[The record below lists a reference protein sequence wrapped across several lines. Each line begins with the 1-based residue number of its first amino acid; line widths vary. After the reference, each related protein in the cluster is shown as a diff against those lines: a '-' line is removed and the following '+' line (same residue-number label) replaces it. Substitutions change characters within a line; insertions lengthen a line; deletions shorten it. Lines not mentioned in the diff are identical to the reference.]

1 MQVISVYLLAI
12 YALLIFINI
21 FIIYLIGNNV
31 PHDILKAIAVAV
43 KLNSER
49 ESARN
54 QEKAKTEKMLRT
66 IEKIEFEN
74 TMQVR
79 YTANQSK

>member
-1 MQVISVYLLAI
+1 M
-12 YALLIFINI
+12 
-21 FIIYLIGNNV
+21 
-31 PHDILKAIAVAV
+31 

-74 TMQVR
+74 TMQVHIQE
-79 YTANQSK
+79 TSSSEASSKFGHANANLNHYHYSFLPEIDSFLGAKNIEKFAFA